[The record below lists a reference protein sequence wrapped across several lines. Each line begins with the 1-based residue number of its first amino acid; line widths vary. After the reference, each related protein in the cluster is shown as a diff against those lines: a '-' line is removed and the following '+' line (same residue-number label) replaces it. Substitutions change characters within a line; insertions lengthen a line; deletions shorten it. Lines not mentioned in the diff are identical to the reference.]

1 MFDNTSLEQ
10 FSMLDDFA
18 PSAPVWRPF
27 VQPASIDGLQVAEER
42 GECVALS

>member
-18 PSAPVWRPF
+18 PTAPVWRPF
-27 VQPASIDGLQVAEER
+27 VEPASTDGLQVAQ
-42 GECVALS
+42 ECSECAALS

>member
-18 PSAPVWRPF
+18 PTAPVWRPF
-27 VQPASIDGLQVAEER
+27 VQPASTDALQAAQEC
-42 GECVALS
+42 GEYAALS